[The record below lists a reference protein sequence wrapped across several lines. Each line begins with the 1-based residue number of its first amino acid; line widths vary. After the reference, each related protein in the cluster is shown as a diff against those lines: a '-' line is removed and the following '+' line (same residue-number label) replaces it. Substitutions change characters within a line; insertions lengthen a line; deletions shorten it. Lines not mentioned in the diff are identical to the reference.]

1 MEEWT
6 PDPPSLAWPLTISL
20 LLALLCPLVA
30 IFYNPFPATALIL
43 VWFPSLIYGLIK
55 FRLRGL
61 WFLIGLPIA
70 LLAPA
75 SFFIMLCNAEP
86 GDCGGWAFAPHFAPF
101 W

>member
-1 MEEWT
+1 MSDWT
-6 PDPPSLAWPLTISL
+6 ADPPSLAWPLAISL
-20 LLALLCPLVA
+20 MLALLCPLVA

-61 WFLIGLPIA
+61 WFLIGLPVA
-70 LLAPA
+70 FSPP
-75 SFFIMLCNAEP
+75 FIFVAMKSGN
-86 GDCGGWAFAPHFAPF
+86 WNFHFAPF